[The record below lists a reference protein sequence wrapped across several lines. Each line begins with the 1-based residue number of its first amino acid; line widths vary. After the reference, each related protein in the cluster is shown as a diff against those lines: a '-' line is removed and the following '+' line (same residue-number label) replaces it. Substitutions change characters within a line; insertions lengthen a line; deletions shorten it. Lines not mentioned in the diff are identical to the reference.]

1 MLVQRIEGK
10 VEGTEMSDIDAKLG
24 FPTFQKY
31 SSAFGVD
38 LTGKTAK
45 IERDALMMTV
55 EETVKLFGESECKM
69 IEEYV
74 TELGENAH
82 EF

>member
-1 MLVQRIEGK
+1 M
-10 VEGTEMSDIDAKLG
+10 
-24 FPTFQKY
+24 
-31 SSAFGVD
+31 D
-38 LTGKTAK
+38 LTAKTTK
-45 IERDALMMTV
+45 IERDTIMMTV
-55 EETVKLFGESECKM
+55 EETVKLYGESECKM